1 MFDLKD
7 KTAVVT
13 GGAKGLGAA
22 TAKLLRE
29 AGARVEVL
37 DLSTGCD
44 VTDEAQVNNAFAGI
58 GGLDILVNN
67 AGRAIRKSAVEVA
80 KEDWDAV
87 IELNLTA
94 LFLCSRLAHPHM
106 KKRGG
111 GAIVNLASIMG
122 LSGGIYPNAS
132 YQASKGGVV
141 NLTRALA
148 LEWASDNIR
157 VNSVHPGPVRTPMT
171 AGPDA
176 AAAVAAEARRLA
188 IPRVAALIVT
198 LPILTFF
205 ADVMGLLG
213 GGVMY
218 VTLANETFAQYVG
231 RLNDVVTATQFWV
244 GMVKAPVFAILIA
257 LVGCFE
263 GLRVTGSAESVGQM
277 TTRSVVEGIFL
288 VIIFD
293 ALFSILFAILNI

>member
-13 GGAKGLGAA
+13 GGAKGIGAA

-67 AGRAIRKSAVEVA
+67 AGRAIRKRAVEVV

-94 LFLCSRLAHPHM
+94 LFLCSRLAHPYM

-157 VNSVHPGPVRTPMT
+157 VNAVAPTYVRTDFTMPIFSN
-171 AGPDA
+171 PDVLKTVMAHTPLGRFPEPEDVA
-176 AAAVAAEARRLA
+176 AAILFLASNAARC
-188 IPRVAALIVT
+188 ITGVT
-198 LPILTFF
+198 LPV
-205 ADVMGLLG
+205 DSG
-213 GGVMY
+213 Y
-218 VTLANETFAQYVG
+218 LA
-231 RLNDVVTATQFWV
+231 R
-244 GMVKAPVFAILIA
+244 
-257 LVGCFE
+257 
-263 GLRVTGSAESVGQM
+263 
-277 TTRSVVEGIFL
+277 
-288 VIIFD
+288 
-293 ALFSILFAILNI
+293 